1 MGGAQ
6 TAALLGFHR
15 LKFPKLG
22 LCLGFTSGE
31 LPVAPAA
38 GDGPD
43 AFFLNFQTFLVP
55 SVSDYAIDIAGDLP
69 RSAEGND

>member
-22 LCLGFTSGE
+22 LFLGFTSGE

-43 AFFLNFQTFLVP
+43 AFFFKF
-55 SVSDYAIDIAGDLP
+55 SDFSRPLGERL
-69 RSAEGND
+69 RH